1 MHSKPLP
8 RLVAAPLVFAVA
20 LGAILLM
27 SACADDEVGR
37 MLRADAAAITAD
49 KARIDLD
56 VQSGNSTAYSRDRR
70 QLYLDV
76 EKQEHDRGTEDD
88 EFAEGEW

>member
-1 MHSKPLP
+1 MQLISLP
-8 RLVAAPLVFAVA
+8 RMAARALAFACA
-20 LGAILLM
+20 LGAVLSIG
-27 SACADDEVGR
+27 ACADGDVGR
-37 MLRADAAAITAD
+37 VLRADAAAIAAD
-49 KARIDLD
+49 KARLDLD
-56 VQSGNSTAYSRDRR
+56 AQNANSAAYMRDKH